1 MCQYVYNKF
10 FWFLEES
17 EKFMPCQNLF
27 LCDTSIISITIYIN
41 ISQVFENY
49 SHVYNQHVSTIYIY
63 IYIGNM
69 LDYQMSD

>member
-1 MCQYVYNKF
+1 
-10 FWFLEES
+10 
-17 EKFMPCQNLF
+17 MPCQNLF